1 MTRVPNVGLQGSG
14 ITCQTLWWK
23 LVCDILW
30 AARRHE
36 YHVLGDAAWEV
47 QENDVCEALHS
58 QIIVCV

>member
-1 MTRVPNVGLQGSG
+1 MLVYRAQVSLARLS
-14 ITCQTLWWK
+14 LWWK